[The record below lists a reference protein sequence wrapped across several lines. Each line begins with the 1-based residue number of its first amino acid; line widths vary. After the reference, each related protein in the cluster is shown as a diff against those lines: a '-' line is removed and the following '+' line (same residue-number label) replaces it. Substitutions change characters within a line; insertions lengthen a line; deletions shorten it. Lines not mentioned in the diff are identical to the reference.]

1 MVIMVYLQGFLLLIM
16 PISIMQ
22 WHEEIGMFNP
32 THKTRFINLKLLQL
46 KGLCSDF
53 GLHVCCFCSSNAICV
68 W

>member
-22 WHEEIGMFNP
+22 WHVEIGMFNP
-32 THKTRFINLKLLQL
+32 TDKTRFINLKLLQV

-53 GLHVCCFCSSNAICV
+53 GLDICFCSSNAICV